1 MKRRILAVDDKEFNR
16 NHLRKVLES
25 DGFEVETV
33 ADGQS
38 AWDELRANKYHLVIT
53 DLRMPELSG
62 LDLLARVRAERLP
75 VGMIV
80 LTAFGDPT
88 EALRAMKA
96 GADDFI
102 TKPYDPDQ
110 LRFLVKRILDRRE
123 LIDELDQLRKH
134 AVRRLPIPHDGLEE
148 PEDSQGLRPDR
159 AGRAD
164 RLDGADPGRDR
175 HRQGA
180 GRPRRARR
188 RHAPLGPVRR
198 PQLRGA

>member
-1 MKRRILAVDDKEFNR
+1 MKRRILAVDDNELNR

-25 DGFEVETV
+25 DGFAVETV

-62 LDLLARVRAERLP
+62 LDLLGRVRAERLP

-88 EALRAMKA
+88 DALRAMKA

-102 TKPYDPDQ
+102 TKPYDPEQ

-123 LIDELDQLRKH
+123 LIDELELLRKH
-134 AVRRLPIPHDGLEE
+134 SSTATVSTRW
-148 PEDSQGLRPDR
+148 S
-159 AGRAD
+159 
-164 RLDGADPGRDR
+164 
-175 HRQGA
+175 
-180 GRPRRARR
+180 RRARSCAR
-188 RHAPLGPVRR
+188 SSS
-198 PQLRGA
+198 

>member
-1 MKRRILAVDDKEFNR
+1 MSRILAVDDMEFNR
-16 NHLRKVLES
+16 HHLRKVLEA
-25 DGFEVETV
+25 DGFEVATV

-62 LDLLARVRAERLP
+62 LDLLARVREERLP

-88 EALRAMKA
+88 DALRAMKA

-102 TKPYDPDQ
+102 TKPYDPEQ
-110 LRFLVKRILDRRE
+110 LRFLIKRILDRRE

-134 AVRRLPIPHDGLEE
+134 TCDGYRFHAMVSKSPKLRKVFELIEQEGGSGAAHAPSGGRR
-148 PEDSQGLRPDR
+148 SR
-159 AGRAD
+159 AQLNEGR
-164 RLDGADPGRDR
+164 
-175 HRQGA
+175 GA
-180 GRPRRARR
+180 GLSRTAAAR
-188 RHAPLGPVRR
+188 
-198 PQLRGA
+198 